1 MKKLFFLSACSLF
14 CICTACAWEAEAARP
29 ACTNPCSTSM
39 VPRTGTGTK
48 VYPGTETPITDKKEK
63 KSNIKD
69 MEAKDTV
76 SYLVGF
82 SLGSNL
88 EGIPYKFDV
97 ESFLKGV
104 QVALEG
110 KDCGYP
116 MSEVQRILTQW
127 QQDIKKQESEKS
139 MENKVK
145 GKQFLADNLEKDPDV
160 RQTPSGLQYKVIV
173 KGTGDV
179 PKLTDRVQ
187 VNYEGRLVDGTVFDS
202 SSRHGSKPATFRADQ
217 VIKGWTEA
225 LTMMPVGS
233 KWQLFIPQELAY
245 GSRDAGQIK
254 PFSALIFDVEL
265 VGIEKAAQG
274 ARKSVDEKKK

>member
-14 CICTACAWEAEAARP
+14 CISTACAWEAEAARP

-48 VYPGTETPITDKKEK
+48 VNPGTETPITDKKEK

-145 GKQFLADNLEKDPDV
+145 GKQFLADNLKNDPDV
-160 RQTPSGLQYKVIV
+160 KQTASGLQYKVV
-173 KGTGDV
+173 KEGNGKSPKATDKVLVHYTG
-179 PKLTDRVQ
+179 KLID
-187 VNYEGRLVDGTVFDS
+187 GRVFDS
-202 SSRHGSKPATFRADQ
+202 SVQRGEPISFPLNG
-217 VIKGWTEA
+217 VIAGWTEG
-225 LTMMPVGS
+225 LQLMKEGS
-233 KWQLFIPQELAY
+233 EYIFYIPSELAY
-245 GSRDAGQIK
+245 GDQDNGPIPGGSTLVFQVH
-254 PFSALIFDVEL
+254 LIEV
-265 VGIEKAAQG
+265 Q
-274 ARKSVDEKKK
+274 

>member
-145 GKQFLADNLEKDPDV
+145 QAAPPIARRWVKTLPTVSHNV
-160 RQTPSGLQYKVIV
+160 WKVSA
-173 KGTGDV
+173 TRLPNAR
-179 PKLTDRVQ
+179 PKKART
-187 VNYEGRLVDGTVFDS
+187 
-202 SSRHGSKPATFRADQ
+202 TFRSTAFGPINTKSNDL
-217 VIKGWTEA
+217 G
-225 LTMMPVGS
+225 
-233 KWQLFIPQELAY
+233 FHN
-245 GSRDAGQIK
+245 
-254 PFSALIFDVEL
+254 
-265 VGIEKAAQG
+265 EKM
-274 ARKSVDEKKK
+274 E